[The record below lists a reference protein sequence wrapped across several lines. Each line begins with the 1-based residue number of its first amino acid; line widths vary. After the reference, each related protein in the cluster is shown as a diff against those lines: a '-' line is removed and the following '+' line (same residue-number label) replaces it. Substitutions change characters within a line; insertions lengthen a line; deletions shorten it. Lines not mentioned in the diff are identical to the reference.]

1 MRIAGI
7 ILFTFGVLVTGLL
20 IVGTFT
26 SKEVDSLAESIAII
40 FIFGNVPLIA
50 GAFMIRLGRIRE
62 RTERLNQTERT
73 LLRMAHKYGGRLT
86 VTIVA
91 METEMT
97 LDEARSL
104 LGLFV
109 SKGAADTEIDDN
121 GTIIYRFRELAVK

>member
-62 RTERLNQTERT
+62 RTERLNKTERT

-104 LGLFV
+104 LGVFV

-121 GTIIYRFRELAVK
+121 GTIIYRFRELAAK